1 MDCRLLSASIHIGFA
16 GRSEERTF
24 LPSPENP
31 RFDSPPLTNEA
42 PAPLRLVSEPFPATE
57 PLPPQPAPK
66 PGENPVWNGWDVLQI
81 AGLTLLTLF
90 IAQLLIVLGA
100 RHFAFP
106 HQSFMEVAQKPS
118 LALLA
123 ELLTYVAVALYMI
136 LLVEGKYRAR
146 FWQAIRWNW
155 PGIAGVSFIGVGVLM
170 LGLDILGRFL
180 PMPKNTPFDQFFAHR
195 SDAYLTA
202 VFAVTLGPL
211 MEEVFFRGFLYPV
224 IARRLGVFWGIVL
237 TALPFGLIH
246 MVQYGYAWGAVLI
259 IFMVGMVLT
268 TVRAVTKSVASS
280 FLAHVGYNG
289 TLMVLA
295 AWATDGFRHME
306 KAGVLVNFLKP

>member
-1 MDCRLLSASIHIGFA
+1 M
-16 GRSEERTF
+16 
-24 LPSPENP
+24 
-31 RFDSPPLTNEA
+31 
-42 PAPLRLVSEPFPATE
+42 LV
-57 PLPPQPAPK
+57 
-66 PGENPVWNGWDVLQI
+66 I
-81 AGLTLLTLF
+81 ALLTLF
-90 IAQLLIVLGA
+90 TLFFAQLFIVLGA
-100 RHFAFP
+100 RHYAFP
-106 HQSFMEVAQKPS
+106 HETWMEVAQKPS
-118 LALLA
+118 LALLS
-123 ELLTYVAVALYMI
+123 ELLTYVVVALYMI

-155 PGIAGVSFIGVGVLM
+155 PGIAGVSFIGIGVLM
-170 LGLDILGRFL
+170 LALDLLGRFL

-224 IARRLGVFWGIVL
+224 IARRMGVFWGIIL

-259 IFMVGMVLT
+259 IFMVGVVLT
-268 TVRAVTKSVASS
+268 AVRAVTKSVASS

-295 AWATDGFRHME
+295 AIATDGFRHMD
-306 KAGVLVNFLKP
+306 KAAFLLLCH

>member
-1 MDCRLLSASIHIGFA
+1 LSTPEIPPFDPPPLD
-16 GRSEERTF
+16 SEPQI
-24 LPSPENP
+24 LAPSPASFP
-31 RFDSPPLTNEA
+31 SPGFA
-42 PAPLRLVSEPFPATE
+42 PAPHSS
-57 PLPPQPAPK
+57 QN
-66 PGENPVWNGWDVLQI
+66 ENPVWSCWDVLQI
-81 AGLTLLTLF
+81 AGLTLFTLF
-90 IAQLLIVLGA
+90 MAQLLIVLGA

-106 HQSFMEVAQKPS
+106 HANWLEVAQKPS
-118 LALLA
+118 LALLS

-136 LLVEGKYRAR
+136 LLVEGKYHAR

-155 PGIAGVSFIGVGVLM
+155 PGIAGVSFAGIGVLM
-170 LGLDILGRFL
+170 LGLDLLGRFL
-180 PMPKNTPFDQFFAHR
+180 PMPKSTPFDEFFAHP

-211 MEEVFFRGFLYPV
+211 MEELFFRGFLYPV
-224 IARRLGVFWGIVL
+224 IARRMGAFWGILL

-259 IFMVGMVLT
+259 ICLVGVVLT
-268 TVRAVTKSVASS
+268 AVRAVTKSVASS

-306 KAGVLVNFLKP
+306 KAGVLLF

>member
-1 MDCRLLSASIHIGFA
+1 MS
-16 GRSEERTF
+16 
-24 LPSPENP
+24 SPENP
-31 RFDSPPLTNEA
+31 HLDPPSLSSKPEILIP
-42 PAPLRLVSEPFPATE
+42 PAIDPFP
-57 PLPPQPAPK
+57 PPVFAAAPVPPASA
-66 PGENPVWNGWDVLQI
+66 ENPVWSGWDVLVI
-81 AGLTLLTLF
+81 AGLTLVTLF
-90 IAQLLIVLGA
+90 FVQLFTVLGA

-106 HQSFMEVAQKPS
+106 HASWMEVAQKPS
-118 LALLA
+118 LALLS

-155 PGIAGVSFIGVGVLM
+155 PGIAGVSFIGIGVLM

-180 PMPKNTPFDQFFAHR
+180 PMPKSTPFDQFFAHR

-224 IARRLGVFWGIVL
+224 IARRMGVFWGILL

-259 IFMVGMVLT
+259 IFLVGVVLT
-268 TVRAVTKSVASS
+268 AVRAKTKSVASS
-280 FLAHVGYNG
+280 FLAHAGYNG

-295 AWATDGFRHME
+295 VWATDGFRHME
-306 KAGVLVNFLKP
+306 KAALF

>member
-1 MDCRLLSASIHIGFA
+1 LS
-16 GRSEERTF
+16 
-24 LPSPENP
+24 SPENP
-31 RFDSPPLTNEA
+31 RFDPQALNNEQAAAPPGIET
-42 PAPLRLVSEPFPATE
+42 FP
-57 PLPPQPAPK
+57 PSQFQPASLTP
-66 PGENPVWNGWDVLQI
+66 PPTENPVWTGWDVLQI
-81 AGLTLLTLF
+81 AGLTLTTLF

-118 LALLA
+118 LALLS

-136 LLVEGKYRAR
+136 LLVQGKYHSR

-155 PGIAGVSFIGVGVLM
+155 PGMAGISLVGLGVLM
-170 LGLDILGRFL
+170 LGLDLLGRFL
-180 PMPKNTPFDQFFAHR
+180 PMPKSTPFDQFFAHR

-202 VFAVTLGPL
+202 IFAVTLGPL

-224 IARRLGVFWGIVL
+224 LARRMGAFWGILL

-259 IFMVGMVLT
+259 IFLVGVVLT
-268 TVRAVTKSVASS
+268 AVRARTKSVASS

-289 TLMVLA
+289 TLMVIA

-306 KAGVLVNFLKP
+306 KAAVALF

>member
-1 MDCRLLSASIHIGFA
+1 MS
-16 GRSEERTF
+16 
-24 LPSPENP
+24 SPENP
-31 RFDSPPLTNEA
+31 QFDAPPLTSIP
-42 PAPLRLVSEPFPATE
+42 PAADPFPLATFATS
-57 PLPPQPAPK
+57 PRSSK
-66 PGENPVWNGWDVLQI
+66 SGENPVWSGWDVLQI
-81 AGLTLLTLF
+81 AGLTLFTLF

-100 RHFAFP
+100 RRFAFP
-106 HQSFMEVAQKPS
+106 HASFMEVAQKPS
-118 LALLA
+118 LALLS

-136 LLVEGKYRAR
+136 LLVEGKYHAR

-155 PGIAGVSFIGVGVLM
+155 PGIAGVSFAGIGVLM
-170 LGLDILGRFL
+170 LGLDLLGRFL
-180 PMPKNTPFDQFFAHR
+180 PMPKSTPFDEFFAHP

-211 MEEVFFRGFLYPV
+211 MEELFFRGFLYPV
-224 IARRLGVFWGIVL
+224 LARRMGVFWGILL

-259 IFMVGMVLT
+259 ICLVGVVLT
-268 TVRAVTKSVASS
+268 AVRAVTKSVASS

-306 KAGVLVNFLKP
+306 KAGTLLLCR